1 MKKVLLYTL
10 LLYSTVVSAD
20 PDQFKINITNDG
32 TANCI
37 LKNKKILY
45 GYVSDR
51 STVHTTIRPNE
62 TATFLMRSGTATPL
76 GNGLMLISD
85 DSFKDKTILLTYSC
99 GPDQEITL
107 LTDQGI
113 FDLSL
118 KVGGKVL
125 DAQLINAKYTT
136 RLPKWFANNL
146 NDFPEIHWTL
156 TY

>member
-10 LLYSTVVSAD
+10 LLCSTVVSAN

-32 TANCI
+32 TTNCI
-37 LKNKKILY
+37 LKNKNVLY

-51 STVHTTIRPNE
+51 STVPAMIRPNE
-62 TATFLMRSGTATPL
+62 TATFFMRSGTATPL
-76 GNGLMLISD
+76 GNGLIMIT
-85 DSFKDKTILLTYSC
+85 DSFCKDKIILLTYSC
-99 GPDQEITL
+99 GSDQEITL

-113 FDLSL
+113 FDISL

-125 DAQLINAKYTT
+125 DAQLINAKFTT
-136 RLPKWFANNL
+136 RLPKWFANDL